1 MAGAAAHNS
10 GFIAISNLF
19 VFVSEFDLAIPRE
32 PSGWVNRVQVAGLS
46 LWNLERASFP
56 SSLPAKGRSRRRGDA
71 LFTFCKAHMQPS
83 PLSLSRCDLGSDVGA
98 VTCRG
103 ECPATTHLV
112 RIFRVRAW
120 ACLRFLFIESPLG
133 LLLGRN
139 ILLPELRGRRSL
151 LRAQVHKSP
160 D

>member
-32 PSGWVNRVQVAGLS
+32 PSGWVKSPSSRPVA
-46 LWNLERASFP
+46 LEPGTGVLPFFP
-56 SSLPAKGRSRRRGDA
+56 SREGSLSTAWRRSFHLLQG
-71 LFTFCKAHMQPS
+71 AHATPP